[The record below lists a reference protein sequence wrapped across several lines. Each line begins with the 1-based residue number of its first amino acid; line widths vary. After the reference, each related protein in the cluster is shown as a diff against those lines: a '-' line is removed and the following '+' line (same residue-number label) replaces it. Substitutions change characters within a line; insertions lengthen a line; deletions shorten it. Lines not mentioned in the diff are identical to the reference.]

1 MEKQIKALL
10 VKLEAEIEELKR
22 QAAKE
27 YKKPYKTLNDCW
39 IKNSYVKEYHL
50 SVSYIEAKEDTLR
63 QLRGLND

>member
-22 QAAKE
+22 QAEKE
-27 YKKPYKTLNDCW
+27 YKKPYNTLNDCW
-39 IKNSYVKEYHL
+39 IKNSYLKEYHL

-63 QLRGLND
+63 QIRGLND